1 MSMRVPIELRWGDQD
16 AFGHVNNAAVMRILE
31 EARTRGFW
39 RPSDHDDGGFPPLTA
54 ESPVW
59 SVVAEV
65 SIRYRRQIDY
75 QTAPVIV
82 EMSIAKLA
90 GASLDIAYRLFAD
103 GDTEPRVTATT
114 RIVTVDRDTG
124 RPCRLPA
131 EMREAFAQH
140 TA

>member
-1 MSMRVPIELRWGDQD
+1 MSVRVPIELRWGDQD

-39 RPSDHDDGGFPPLTA
+39 RTTDDGDGGFPPLTA
-54 ESPVW
+54 DSPVW

-65 SIRYRRQIDY
+65 TIRYLGQIDY
-75 QTAPVIV
+75 QTAPVTV

-90 GASLDIAYRLFAD
+90 GASLDIAYRILAD

-131 EMREAFAQH
+131 EMREALAQH